1 MASARDI
8 MTGDAECVSVNDTLV
23 EAARKLR
30 DLQVGAMPICGD
42 DNRLKGMLTDRDIV
56 VKCIAAGGD
65 PATTKVAELAEG
77 KPVTVD
83 ADDWVEEALRT
94 MNEHGDVASRSSMG
108 TK

>member
-1 MASARDI
+1 M
-8 MTGDAECVSVNDTLV
+8 
-23 EAARKLR
+23 
-30 DLQVGAMPICGD
+30 
-42 DNRLKGMLTDRDIV
+42 RLSGQFEIGLSLPDRYM

-83 ADDWVEEALRT
+83 ADDSVEEALRT

>member
-1 MASARDI
+1 M
-8 MTGDAECVSVNDTLV
+8 
-23 EAARKLR
+23 
-30 DLQVGAMPICGD
+30 
-42 DNRLKGMLTDRDIV
+42 

-83 ADDWVEEALRT
+83 ADDSVEEAVRT